1 MQLNKALGLLK
12 PEFDAGKFCAAYLGE
27 VQLDTQDKA
36 AIAITQI
43 DDLVKKINNEL
54 YTTTKGR
61 DTKNPDRNSFFYI
74 SDRNLDIFTDM
85 IFSYSSVSKAVYR
98 YIFDLI
104 PGGNTVRSGS
114 NSEKSTEDKTSQ
126 IIAQAICDKLD
137 GDITKLHNTLFTEIT
152 DADIADATDKLNNS
166 VFNPQSWVVPV
177 DPTTV
182 ENDGDDLVTDDLDVT
197 PDADS
202 NDDLGAETD
211 SWLG

>member
-1 MQLNKALGLLK
+1 MGLIK
-12 PEFDAGKFCAAYLGE
+12 PEFDTGKFCAAYLGE

-36 AIAITQI
+36 AVAITQI
-43 DDLVKKINNEL
+43 DDLVQKINNEL
-54 YTTTKGR
+54 YSTTKGR

-85 IFSYSSVSKAVYR
+85 IFSYSSVSKAVFR

-114 NSEKSTEDKTSQ
+114 NSGKSTEDKTSQ

-152 DADIADATDKLNNS
+152 EADITDATNRLNNS
-166 VFNPQSWVVPV
+166 VFNPQSWIAPV
-177 DPTTV
+177 DATTT
-182 ENDGDDLVTDDLDVT
+182 DDDEDVLLADDLDVLI
-197 PDADS
+197 DD
-202 NDDLGAETD
+202 DDDDIDLGAETN